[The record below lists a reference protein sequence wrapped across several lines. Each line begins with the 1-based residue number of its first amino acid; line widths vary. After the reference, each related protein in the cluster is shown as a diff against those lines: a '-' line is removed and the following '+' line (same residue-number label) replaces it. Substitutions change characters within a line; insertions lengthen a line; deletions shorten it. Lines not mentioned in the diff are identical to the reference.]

1 MSMNA
6 GDETVQ
12 AGTMARAIYDALE
25 QLVDPSL
32 SGEAARKRVAAA
44 IAQGVVQHIRE
55 HAEAV
60 VPSGGIISGMPPAER
75 RFEID

>member
-60 VPSGGIISGMPPAER
+60 IPPNEIAAGFPPAER
-75 RFEID
+75 RLEID